1 MRRAFEARRRRRFTQ
16 SLRFRLTAGL
26 LLLAACGCVLLY
38 FLAMQQ
44 LDAALEGSVTE
55 DLESLKRST
64 ESYVRQY
71 LMLEERNNDE
81 EGLRACARPLA
92 EELYASGRRP
102 LTLYALDGAPLL
114 SVGEGGWRVGE
125 ASYGQT
131 EDPAFAS
138 ALQGQSA
145 YSLHYGEDGS
155 LRATFVSP
163 LEVSGRSVG
172 LIGYELDY
180 SALYRRFAQL
190 ANTLLAGTMAALLC
204 ICAVVLLFLNHI
216 LAPVRRLSALSSRV
230 AAQMRQG
237 NIPVPERGAP
247 KRGKRRRPRDEVAE
261 LSENYD
267 EMLRTVGEQFTR
279 IGEDRVRILRLLDS
293 RQAFYNNVTHELKT
307 PLTTIQGYAQLLSQA
322 GPEEKELF
330 EKGLT
335 HITHESA
342 RLHRMVIQLLEMGD
356 SERGRAREPMDA
368 AATLRSVAESMN
380 LRAARYGCAIRFDGE
395 EKLPILGREER
406 VREVCINLLDNAL
419 KYGEAGEVIW
429 ALAERSGDYAAL
441 RVVNRGRG
449 FSDAEAEKLFEPFY
463 RADKNKSREMG
474 SAGLGLPLC
483 KKIVEEHGGRIRAR
497 CRGGYTLFEA
507 LFPLREG
514 GEEA

>member
-1 MRRAFEARRRRRFTQ
+1 MAMKEIPVDIITGMKGAGKTTLINALLEGVYRDSRVTVFTNEIGDVPYGEACRVHPVLGGCICCTAQAELIAGIRRVLQEEEPERIVIEMSGKGAIQ
-16 SLRFRLTAGL
+16 DL
-26 LLLAACGCVLLY
+26 LQIFAYLPSCALHQLIYVLDIRKWRALAAVLGD
-38 FLAMQQ
+38 FPQQ
-44 LDAALEGSVTE
+44 I
-55 DLESLKRST
+55 RS
-64 ESYVRQY
+64 
-71 LMLEERNNDE
+71 
-81 EGLRACARPLA
+81 
-92 EELYASGRRP
+92 
-102 LTLYALDGAPLL
+102 APILL
-114 SVGEGGWRVGE
+114 FSRWKE
-125 ASYGQT
+125 
-131 EDPAFAS
+131 
-138 ALQGQSA
+138 
-145 YSLHYGEDGS
+145 
-155 LRATFVSP
+155 VSP
-163 LEVSGRSVG
+163 
-172 LIGYELDY
+172 ELRTA
-180 SALYRRFAQL
+180 S
-190 ANTLLAGTMAALLC
+190 
-204 ICAVVLLFLNHI
+204 
-216 LAPVRRLSALSSRV
+216 

-247 KRGKRRRPRDEVAE
+247 KPGKRRRPRDEVAE

-322 GPEEKELF
+322 GPEEKELV
-330 EKGLT
+330 EEGLT
-335 HITHESA
+335 HNTHESA
-342 RLHRMVIQLLEMGD
+342 RRHRMVIQLLEMGD

-429 ALAERSGDYAAL
+429 ALAERSGGYAAL

-463 RADKNKSREMG
+463 RADKTKSREMG

-483 KKIVEEHGGRIRAR
+483 KKIVEEHGGRMRAR

-514 GEEA
+514 GEEG